1 MTYSVKLTPR
11 VAPVQARA
19 RQRVADILDAAQA
32 LLETDAKVTTSTIA
46 AQARI
51 PAGSIYRYCP
61 NVHSVYRN
69 LFEKLS
75 VGLREQIA
83 IVISKT
89 DSKESWDVL
98 LQEILK
104 NSIGFF
110 SITPLMANCCSG
122 TPRRGRTWSSAQP
135 FRSCRRNW
143 RRDGARVTTD
153 STMVMSTTF
162 HEWLRGYSPSSS
174 NAISSRMATAR
185 MPFPSSKRSRRCRPI
200 FRSIYA
206 LVPRV
211 LTLSARPCHGGNPA
225 SDHRNALRMRG

>member
-11 VAPVQARA
+11 VAPVQAIA
-19 RQRVADILDAAQA
+19 RQRVSDILDAAQA

-89 DSKESWDVL
+89 DGKESWDVL

-104 NSIGFF
+104 KQHRFF
-110 SITPLMANCCSG
+110 SA
-122 TPRRGRTWSSAQP
+122 
-135 FRSCRRNW
+135 
-143 RRDGARVTTD
+143 
-153 STMVMSTTF
+153 
-162 HEWLRGYSPSSS
+162 
-174 NAISSRMATAR
+174 
-185 MPFPSSKRSRRCRPI
+185 
-200 FRSIYA
+200 
-206 LVPRV
+206 
-211 LTLSARPCHGGNPA
+211 
-225 SDHRNALRMRG
+225 